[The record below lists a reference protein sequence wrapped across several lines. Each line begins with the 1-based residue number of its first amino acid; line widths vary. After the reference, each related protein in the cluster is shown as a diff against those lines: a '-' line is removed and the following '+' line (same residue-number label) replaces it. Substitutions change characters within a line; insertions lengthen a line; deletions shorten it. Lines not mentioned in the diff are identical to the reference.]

1 MTPTRLSPSRS
12 SCRSHRFDRSG
23 RRLGSYTDAADRQRE
38 LVAERSRA
46 GGVLVLDRDSR
57 TRGDARLLAHLGADE
72 PPESAAAICADY
84 LRDEHVERR
93 RPRRVTAED
102 ARTPPL
108 PDVFG
113 CSRSDARRGVD
124 GEPVDRFGRVYRLE
138 LIDTGM
144 SIPELRWCRRESSA
158 PSKPISLRRGVASL
172 ESYEPLCSATGE
184 ALALA
189 AGDGDISSAVL
200 RAELARVLESP
211 IVLNRAL
218 REAVV
223 VRVERDEVSMS
234 EIAVR
239 CGRMKRD
246 GRGNVS
252 GETSWLARRIGLL
265 PDGGQESPTPWI
277 HSDVLGLIARRGLG
291 ISPRE
296 VEL

>member
-1 MTPTRLSPSRS
+1 V
-12 SCRSHRFDRSG
+12 CRSHRFDRSG
-23 RRLGSYTDAADRQRE
+23 RRLGSYRDAANRQRE
-38 LVAERSRA
+38 LIAERSRA

-57 TRGDARLLAHLGADE
+57 THGDARLLAHLGADE
-72 PPESAAAICADY
+72 PPESAAALCADY

-108 PDVFG
+108 PEAFG
-113 CSRSDARRGVD
+113 WISDARRGIA
-124 GEPVDRFGRVYRLE
+124 GEPVDRLGRAYRLE
-138 LIDTGM
+138 LLDTGM
-144 SIPELRWCRRESSA
+144 SIPELRWCRLGSSRAA
-158 PSKPISLRRGVASL
+158 PSKLISLREAVASL
-172 ESYEPLCSATGE
+172 ESYEPVCAATGE

-189 AGDGDISSAVL
+189 AGDGDISSVVL
-200 RAELARVLESP
+200 RAELTRVLESP

-223 VRVERDEVSMS
+223 MRIERDEVSMS
-234 EIAVR
+234 EIAIR
-239 CGRMKRD
+239 CGRTKRD

-291 ISPRE
+291 MSPRE